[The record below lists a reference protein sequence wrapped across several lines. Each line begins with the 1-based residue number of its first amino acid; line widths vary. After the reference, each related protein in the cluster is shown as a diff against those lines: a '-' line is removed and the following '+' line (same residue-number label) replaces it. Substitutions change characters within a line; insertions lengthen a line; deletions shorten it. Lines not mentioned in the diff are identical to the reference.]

1 MKMKQLKYLFLALAS
16 VAFIGCMDD
25 DWSDPSNNN
34 AYGNDSLQ
42 ETNVISIADLKSQY
56 DAEITATTNT
66 YKQITDDVQIK
77 GVVTGND
84 IAGNI
89 YNMVSIDDGTGC
101 ILIGISQNGLNGYLP
116 VGQEILVNLK
126 GLYIGGYGQQAQIG
140 TPYTNKNGATY
151 VSRMSRFLWNEHF
164 KLIGTADISKV
175 YVDEF
180 DVTRMTDQNY
190 LKINS
195 GKLMVIKNVTFKDA
209 DGTVTYAPKDL
220 ADAANSVNRELTG
233 YSSSRL
239 VVRTSTYADFAA
251 TALPT
256 GSVNITG
263 IFTRYRNTW
272 QILIRQES
280 DVTIAN

>member
-1 MKMKQLKYLFLALAS
+1 MKMKQLKYLFLALVS

-34 AYGNDSLQ
+34 VYGNDSLQ

-126 GLYIGGYGQQAQIG
+126 DLYIGGYGQQAQIG

-164 KLIGTADISKV
+164 KLIGTADTSKV

-251 TALPT
+251 KALPT

>member
-1 MKMKQLKYLFLALAS
+1 MKMKQLKYLFLALVS

-34 AYGNDSLQ
+34 VYGNDSLQ
-42 ETNVISIADLKSQY
+42 ETNVISIADLKLQY

-126 GLYIGGYGQQAQIG
+126 DLYIGGYGQQAQIG

-164 KLIGTADISKV
+164 KLIGTADTSKV

-251 TALPT
+251 KALPT